1 MAGFRSG
8 ITHIGFSKVE
18 EECDYLKGLD
28 DLPASNVL
36 KFLLDGNCS
45 VIIRPSGTEP
55 KLKVYISVNADSRAE
70 AMRMEAEISEA
81 MCRCIGDD
89 GK

>member
-1 MAGFRSG
+1 MRSIMAGFRSG

-28 DLPASNVL
+28 DLPASDVL

-55 KLKVYISVNADSRAE
+55 KLKVGYRNAFKCLKGKEEELFGFISNHH
-70 AMRMEAEISEA
+70 
-81 MCRCIGDD
+81 
-89 GK
+89 